1 MAKRFLALIL
11 TLAVAVLLIP
21 SMVPMADTVIQ
32 KEVLDKEL
40 EMPNSNQPEQGW
52 FDPIAGNGQSVR
64 PGTHEE
70 EGDCALITSNYPH
83 QVDARMGWEKTNVS
97 EYDYLEFDFYI
108 PDTNYVSDE
117 WGFAIELKST
127 EYNPREGNRLV
138 WNASYHKGEP
148 LKEGWNSLKL
158 AIKGEN
164 GVDFTAPEGEAPFDP
179 TQAQALWIWNYI
191 PADQVAEGA
200 PNVEFMVDNIR
211 FTKYKIV
218 EEVIPDPS
226 EPSDP
231 SDPGE
236 GEDDGDSLMIS
247 NCDDPAGWACDPATI
262 GAALESVDRNGTG
275 DALKFSVSDSRELVM
290 TYDKTGEKL
299 DVTGATYLEFDIW
312 LSEGAVEAVLAGID
326 KRVELTSGGND
337 APGVCWGLPTN
348 LKANEWQHVQFDM
361 RSATVNP
368 KTTENGGTLEEALQ
382 AIDHFRLFTLGDVG
396 TAYDMEIRLDN
407 VEVTFTPYPVP
418 EPLGKGE
425 LSKCESEKGWSAT
438 AGIAVSADA
447 ENKQE
452 GDASVRFTAPAG
464 QTSIEMMFRADAET
478 VVDLS
483 DASHLQFWLYIEDA
497 DFIANITDSRIEL
510 SSSDTPDDALF
521 FWGVDVSALK
531 QGWNLIKMPMSEGG
545 RAAIMELVDLR
556 KIVRFRVFF
565 TINPMETE
573 QVLNIDDLKGV
584 FENEEEPP
592 TSDGGSGGD
601 DSSGNDNDND
611 SSAPGG
617 NDAGEEESPG
627 TGVGFGATAAA
638 ALAVILS
645 GGVLSLTKS
654 RKARGK

>member
-40 EMPNSNQPEQGW
+40 EMPNSPNPDEGW
-52 FDPIAGNGQSVR
+52 YDWVHMSPNGVKPVEKDGKVYANISS
-64 PGTHEE
+64 GL
-70 EGDCALITSNYPH
+70 DH
-83 QVDARMGWEKTNVS
+83 QLEMRMGWPVTDVS
-97 EYDYLEFDFYI
+97 EYQYLEFDLYV
-108 PDTNYVSDE
+108 PDERFVTSE
-117 WGFAIELKST
+117 WGFMVQLNSGDYTVKD
-127 EYNPREGNRLV
+127 NNRIV
-138 WNASYHKGEP
+138 WTAERNNGEP
-148 LKEGWNSLKL
+148 LKAGWNSLKL
-158 AIKGEN
+158 AIKSDVGK
-164 GVDFTAPEGEAPFDP
+164 GFDAPADANPFAP
-179 TQAQALWIWNYI
+179 AEMKSLWIINYSET
-191 PADQVAEGA
+191 ANA
-200 PNVEFMVDNIR
+200 PGYDGPVIEYLIDNIR

-226 EPSDP
+226 EPEPEPEPDP
-231 SDPGE
+231 
-236 GEDDGDSLMIS
+236 DGDSLMIS
-247 NCDDPAGWACDPATI
+247 NCDDPAGWACDPASI

-418 EPLGKGE
+418 EPMEKGE